1 MTATTRRA
9 LLGAILGSAA
19 AGLLPGCRRTELGP
33 PPEELPSFSPGEA
46 LPWRNWAGNQ
56 GCRPAHRD
64 APLDER
70 ALADHLEHGTG
81 TIRPVGA
88 GHSFSALVPS
98 DDTLVACDRMNGVV
112 RVDSERLEAEVWAGT
127 RLHSLGPALETR
139 GQAMPNLPDIDYQ
152 TLGGAVATSTHGTG
166 GALGSL
172 SSYVKA
178 LALVTTSGEIIECSA
193 AQNRE
198 IFHSARCS
206 LGSLGVVSRM
216 TLANRTPF
224 DVTESVS
231 FQRLEEAL
239 DDVESRRER
248 HRHFELYV
256 FPHLD
261 AAMNI
266 AIDEGRE
273 DSAPTAGAEFSI
285 QEMRDVYRMVG
296 GIPLI
301 GGALYERLILS
312 AADLS
317 TQVRSGPSYQIL
329 ANPRIERFREME
341 YTIPADAGPTC
352 IREILDTI
360 RSEAIPVV
368 YPIEYRY
375 VRGDDVWLSMFNQR
389 DGCSISIHQFADED
403 HRAYFDVIERIFW
416 KYEGRPHWGKLHS
429 LTAPALEAL
438 YPRWKEFV
446 EVRESLDPTGR
457 FLNEHLAAIFGAKQ
471 RTAQGRSL

>member
-1 MTATTRRA
+1 
-9 LLGAILGSAA
+9 LLTAILASATA
-19 AGLLPGCRRTELGP
+19 SLFPGCRRTELGP
-33 PPEELPSFSPGEA
+33 APEELPAFSPGKD

-56 GCRPAHRD
+56 GCRPFRRA
-64 APLDER
+64 APIDEQ
-70 ALADHLEHGTG
+70 ALAELLGRDTG
-81 TIRPVGA
+81 KVRPVGA

-98 DDTLVACDRMNGVV
+98 DDTLVACDLMNGVSSF
-112 RVDSERLEAEVWAGT
+112 DSESLEAEVWAGT
-127 RLHSLGPALETR
+127 RLHALGPALEAR

-152 TLGGAVATSTHGTG
+152 TLGGAIATSTHGTG
-166 GALGSL
+166 RDFGSL
-172 SSYVKA
+172 SSYVTA
-178 LALVTTSGEIIECSA
+178 LALVTPSGEIIECSRT
-193 AQNRE
+193 QNSE
-198 IFHSARCS
+198 IFDAARCS

-216 TLANRTPF
+216 KLQNRTPF
-224 DVTESVS
+224 DLTESVS
-231 FQRLEEAL
+231 FQGLEEAL
-239 DDVESRRER
+239 GDVEDRRER

-266 AIDEGRE
+266 AIDEGRD
-273 DSAPTAGAEFSI
+273 DSASTEGAEFSI
-285 QEMRDVYRMVG
+285 QEMREVYRMVG
-296 GIPLI
+296 GVPWI
-301 GGALYERLILS
+301 GGALYEQLILS

-317 TQVRSGPSYQIL
+317 TQVRSGRSYQIL

-341 YTIPADAGPTC
+341 YTVPADAGPSC
-352 IREILDTI
+352 VREILDTI

-375 VRGDDVWLSMFNQR
+375 VRSDDVWLSMFNQR

-429 LTAPALEAL
+429 LTAPELEAL
-438 YPRWKEFV
+438 YPRWKEFA

-457 FLNEHLAAIFGAKQ
+457 FLNGHLQALFGTNQ
-471 RTAQGRSL
+471 RSVQGTSL